1 MEHISSGVRATNSSK
16 EIVVMLDLRFK
27 PGSTDIV
34 IRKLMPAIYRTRA
47 EPGNIEFRFYKAQGS
62 DDRFV
67 IFERW
72 KNEEALEWHWKQ
84 PYTRE
89 MLELFNE
96 HLVNLLSERE
106 NVHYF
111 NNVVVSKQAGSK

>member
-1 MEHISSGVRATNSSK
+1 MEHVSSVVAAAPISNEV
-16 EIVVMLDLRFK
+16 VVMLDLQFK
-27 PGSTDIV
+27 PSSTQIV
-34 IRKLMPAIYRTRA
+34 LEKLMRTIYLTRA

-72 KNEEALEWHWKQ
+72 KNEEALELHWKRS
-84 PYTRE
+84 YTRE

-96 HLVNLLSERE
+96 HLVTLLSERQ
-106 NVHYF
+106 NVRYF
-111 NNVVVSKQAGSK
+111 NNVVVSKQTAT

>member
-1 MEHISSGVRATNSSK
+1 MGQ
-16 EIVVMLDLRFK
+16 L
-27 PGSTDIV
+27 
-34 IRKLMPAIYRTRA
+34 
-47 EPGNIEFRFYKAQGS
+47 Q
-62 DDRFV
+62 FV